1 MEVKNQT
8 ETTLTDEEILAKLN
22 MSPTGAPFS
31 DSERREHLETILR
44 QDSEEISQKI
54 VKEMMQKC
62 IAIGQES
69 HQSNLYCYNHSNY
82 TYYKLKPDST
92 VVDSGLVCSR
102 NDRK

>member
-8 ETTLTDEEILAKLN
+8 ETTLTDQEILAELN
-22 MSPTGAPFS
+22 MSPTGAPLS

-69 HQSNLYCYNHSNY
+69 H
-82 TYYKLKPDST
+82 
-92 VVDSGLVCSR
+92 
-102 NDRK
+102 